1 MQTSKKRSVLTSL
14 FLALLV
20 SCLFSGCSSFDRD
33 FAGNIG
39 ADFAPHSAP
48 PFSGEIQVPE
58 GYYAYVL
65 YRPYVYTYSAYNV
78 LLTNQDMYPVIL
90 ENDSYSI
97 ILSDQPSITFTL
109 SIIMTKHMN
118 EVDTD
123 FLHSI
128 ITAQEDEQ
136 TLPTLQKFNGFTIS
150 GTPSGTSYFMLDMD
164 RLAPKCIPKGTYIP
178 SSIEACRLSKYAV
191 PVEDQL
197 AALGL
202 SAPET
207 PAADAAPVQP
217 QAPAAAS
224 PGSEVDRSTLPILTV
239 FDFAVQG
246 MSEQESM
253 FIVDIL
259 SSALFDTRQYR
270 ILDRNQRNKILEE
283 VEFSL
288 SGCTDEECQL
298 EVGQMLAA
306 DKIVTGSLGTIGN
319 RYAINI
325 KLIDVASGE
334 TISTAYSIYEN
345 LDALVD
351 DCTTLAFQLAEN
363 EG

>member
-1 MQTSKKRSVLTSL
+1 
-14 FLALLV
+14 
-20 SCLFSGCSSFDRD
+20 
-33 FAGNIG
+33 
-39 ADFAPHSAP
+39 
-48 PFSGEIQVPE
+48 
-58 GYYAYVL
+58 
-65 YRPYVYTYSAYNV
+65 
-78 LLTNQDMYPVIL
+78 
-90 ENDSYSI
+90 
-97 ILSDQPSITFTL
+97 
-109 SIIMTKHMN
+109 
-118 EVDTD
+118 
-123 FLHSI
+123 
-128 ITAQEDEQ
+128 
-136 TLPTLQKFNGFTIS
+136 
-150 GTPSGTSYFMLDMD
+150 MLDMD
-164 RLAPKCIPKGTYIP
+164 RLAPKSIPKGTYIP
-178 SSIEACRLSKYAV
+178 SGIASCRLSKYAV
-191 PVEDQL
+191 PVEEQL
-197 AALGL
+197 AALGI
-202 SAPET
+202 SAPGT
-207 PAADAAPVQP
+207 TAADAAPAQP
-217 QAPAAAS
+217 QAPTAS
-224 PGSEVDRSTLPILTV
+224 SAGSAIDRSSLPILTI

-246 MSEQESM
+246 LSEQESM

-334 TISTAYSIYEN
+334 TISTAYSIYED

-351 DCTTLAFQLAEN
+351 DCTTLAFQLADN